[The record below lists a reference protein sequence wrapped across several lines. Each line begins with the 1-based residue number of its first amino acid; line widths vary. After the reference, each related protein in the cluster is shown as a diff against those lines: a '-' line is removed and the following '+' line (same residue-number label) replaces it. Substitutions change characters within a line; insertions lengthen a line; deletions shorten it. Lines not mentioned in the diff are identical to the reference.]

1 MIYTSENNWYSWQYG
16 NGPVFGRQT
25 TGKEQFKTYF
35 GKYQHPVKSFKEE
48 LLAAASSTLDHHP
61 GLKPNIFFSGGVDS
75 EIMLRAY
82 LDIGYVPDVT
92 IVRYEN
98 DYNIYDVSYAVTVCS
113 ILNVPYTILDMNL
126 QKFYENDAERMSE
139 LAQIDRP
146 RALPYCKFIEMSDG
160 LPILG
165 ASDLTLQRTTSE
177 YVENENGSWLV
188 LCWEHDVG
196 WSKFAREIDKPAVAE
211 WFKWT
216 PGLVMSYLNLNW
228 FDNLIHDRY
237 YGKTGCNSTKI
248 IGYRE
253 AYPDLIERRKQ
264 TGFEKIDSLVD
275 EVEKRFI
282 DKYNGLPYRQFM
294 HRTIDDLCM
303 SITGKAY
310 NRYKEI

>member
-16 NGPVFGRQT
+16 DGPKFGRQP
-25 TGKEQFKTYF
+25 GGEQFKTYF
-35 GKYQHPVKSFKEE
+35 SKCKKQVKSFKEE
-48 LLAAASSTLDHHP
+48 LLAAASSTIDHHP

-113 ILNVPYTILDMNL
+113 ILNVPYKIVDMNL
-126 QKFYENDAERMSE
+126 EKFYENDAERVSE

-165 ASDLTLQRTTSE
+165 ASDLTLHRTTPE
-177 YVENENGSWLV
+177 YIENENGLWIV
-188 LCWEHDVG
+188 VCWEHDVG
-196 WSKFAREIDKPAVAE
+196 WSKFVREIGKPAVAE

-216 PGLVMSYLNLNW
+216 PGLVASYLNLDW
-228 FDNLIHDRY
+228 FDNLVHDRY

-264 TGFEKIDSLVD
+264 TGFEKIDNLAI
-275 EVEKRFI
+275 EMEEFLTK
-282 DKYNGLPYRQFM
+282 KYNGLPYRN
-294 HRTIDDLCM
+294 HYPRLIENLKLDLG
-303 SITGKAY
+303 I
-310 NRYKEI
+310 